1 MMDDSGKI
9 SAKSEVDKEAVVDAF
24 NWSCHPLK
32 KRPLVS
38 VAVTLFVIF
47 AVFYVYYSFDSVGF
61 ALLTFIVF
69 SLSLARYYFPTHY
82 RLSEKGVT
90 IKTPTQTISKAWSEY
105 RSFYPD
111 KNGVLLSPFAEPSRL
126 ENFRGIYLMYGGKR
140 EDIISYIK
148 KYINSSGVGS
158 TEEGSN

>member
-1 MMDDSGKI
+1 MTDDSNKI
-9 SAKSEVDKEAVVDAF
+9 SGQTDDLTDETVEAF
-24 NWSCHPLK
+24 HWSCHPVK

-38 VAVTLFVIF
+38 VLVTSFVLF
-47 AVFYVYYSFDSVGF
+47 AVAYVYYSFDSVGF
-61 ALLTFIVF
+61 ALLALIVF

-90 IKTPTQTISKAWSEY
+90 IKTPTQTISKPWSEY

-140 EDIISYIK
+140 EQIISHVS
-148 KYINSSGVGS
+148 KYVGS
-158 TEEGSN
+158 KESGSSKEKNS

>member
-1 MMDDSGKI
+1 MDDSSKI
-9 SAKSEVDKEAVVDAF
+9 SAQTEADTKAAAAAF
-24 NWSCHPLK
+24 NWSCHPVR

-38 VAVTLFVIF
+38 VLVTLFVIL
-47 AVFYVYYSFDSVGF
+47 AVAYVYYSFDSLGF

-69 SLSLARYYFPTHY
+69 ALSLARYYFPTHY

-90 IKTPTQTISKAWSEY
+90 IKTPTQTISKQWSEY

-140 EDIISYIK
+140 EQIISYIN
-148 KYINSSGVGS
+148 KYISSS
-158 TEEGSN
+158 SKEESS

>member
-1 MMDDSGKI
+1 MDDSGKI
-9 SAKSEVDKEAVVDAF
+9 SSETKVDSEAAVDAF

-47 AVFYVYYSFDSVGF
+47 AVTYVYYSFDSVGF

-69 SLSLARYYFPTHY
+69 ALSLARYYFPTHY

-140 EDIISYIK
+140 EQIISYIN
-148 KYINSSGVGS
+148 KYIGSKDSSS
-158 TEEGSN
+158 TEEKSR

>member
-1 MMDDSGKI
+1 MDDSGKI
-9 SAKSEVDKEAVVDAF
+9 SAQTEADTKAAAAAF
-24 NWSCHPLK
+24 NWSCHPLR

-38 VAVTLFVIF
+38 VLVTLFVIL
-47 AVFYVYYSFDSVGF
+47 AVAYVYYSFDSVGF

-69 SLSLARYYFPTHY
+69 ALSLARYYFPTHY

-90 IKTPTQTISKAWSEY
+90 IKTPTQTISKQWSEY

-140 EDIISYIK
+140 EQIISYIN
-148 KYINSSGVGS
+148 KYNSSS
-158 TEEGSN
+158 SKEGSS

>member
-1 MMDDSGKI
+1 MDDSSKI
-9 SAKSEVDKEAVVDAF
+9 SGNTEVSAEAAAAAF
-24 NWSCHPLK
+24 NWSCHPVR

-38 VAVTLFVIF
+38 VLVTLFVIF
-47 AVFYVYYSFDSVGF
+47 AVAYVYYSFDSLGF

-69 SLSLARYYFPTHY
+69 ALSLARYYFPTHY

-126 ENFRGIYLMYGGKR
+126 ENFRGIYLMYGGNR
-140 EDIISYIK
+140 EEIISFIGQYIGK
-148 KYINSSGVGS
+148 KENSPNGESS
-158 TEEGSN
+158 

>member
-1 MMDDSGKI
+1 MDDSSKI
-9 SAKSEVDKEAVVDAF
+9 SGQTEPAAEAATEAF
-24 NWSCHPLK
+24 HWSCHPLR

-47 AVFYVYYSFDSVGF
+47 AVTYVYYSFDSVGF
-61 ALLTFIVF
+61 ALLTLIVF

-140 EDIISYIK
+140 EEIISFIGQYIGASK
-148 KYINSSGVGS
+148 SDNSK
-158 TEEGSN
+158 EGSS

>member
-1 MMDDSGKI
+1 MDDSNKI
-9 SAKSEVDKEAVVDAF
+9 SGQTESSADEAANAF
-24 NWSCHPLK
+24 RWSCHPLR

-38 VAVTLFVIF
+38 VLVTLFVVF
-47 AVFYVYYSFDSVGF
+47 AVAYVYYSFDSVGF
-61 ALLTFIVF
+61 AFLTLIVF

-90 IKTPTQTISKAWSEY
+90 IKTPTQTISKQWSEY

-140 EDIISYIK
+140 EQIISYVN
-148 KYINSSGVGS
+148 KYIGSGSKEGNS
-158 TEEGSN
+158 

>member
-1 MMDDSGKI
+1 MDDSGKI
-9 SAKSEVDKEAVVDAF
+9 SGQTEPAAEAAADAF
-24 NWSCHPLK
+24 HWSCHPVK

-38 VAVTLFVIF
+38 VLVTLFVIF
-47 AVFYVYYSFDSVGF
+47 AVAYVYYSFNSVFF
-61 ALLTFIVF
+61 ALLTLIVF

-90 IKTPTQTISKAWSEY
+90 IKTPTQTISKPWSEY

-140 EDIISYIK
+140 EQIIFYIN
-148 KYINSSGVGS
+148 KYISSKDSSNSKVESS
-158 TEEGSN
+158 

>member
-9 SAKSEVDKEAVVDAF
+9 SAKSEVDTEAAVDAF

-47 AVFYVYYSFDSVGF
+47 AVTYVYYSFDSVGF

-90 IKTPTQTISKAWSEY
+90 IKTPTQTISKAWSE
-105 RSFYPD
+105 
-111 KNGVLLSPFAEPSRL
+111 
-126 ENFRGIYLMYGGKR
+126 
-140 EDIISYIK
+140 
-148 KYINSSGVGS
+148 
-158 TEEGSN
+158 

>member
-1 MMDDSGKI
+1 MDDSRKI
-9 SAKSEVDKEAVVDAF
+9 SAQTEADTKAAAAVL
-24 NWSCHPLK
+24 NWSCHPFR

-38 VAVTLFVIF
+38 VLVTLFVII
-47 AVFYVYYSFDSVGF
+47 AVAYVYYSFDSLGF

-90 IKTPTQTISKAWSEY
+90 IKTPTQTISKQWSEY

-140 EDIISYIK
+140 EQIISYIN
-148 KYINSSGVGS
+148 KYISSKDS
-158 TEEGSN
+158 SSSKEETS

>member
-1 MMDDSGKI
+1 MDDSGKI
-9 SAKSEVDKEAVVDAF
+9 SAQTEVDTKAAAAAF
-24 NWSCHPLK
+24 HWSCHPVR

-38 VAVTLFVIF
+38 VLVTLFVIL
-47 AVFYVYYSFDSVGF
+47 AVAYVYYSFDSVGF

-69 SLSLARYYFPTHY
+69 ALSLARYYFPTHY

-90 IKTPTQTISKAWSEY
+90 IKTPTQTISKQWSEY

-126 ENFRGIYLMYGGKR
+126 ENFRGVYLMYGGKR
-140 EDIISYIK
+140 EQIISYIN
-148 KYINSSGVGS
+148 KYIGSSSKEGNS
-158 TEEGSN
+158 

>member
-1 MMDDSGKI
+1 MARAESDVGARHSRIWG
-9 SAKSEVDKEAVVDAF
+9 ATR
-24 NWSCHPLK
+24 CGC
-32 KRPLVS
+32 RPLVS

-47 AVFYVYYSFDSVGF
+47 AVVYVYHSFDSVGF

-82 RLSEKGVT
+82 RMSEKGVT
-90 IKTPTQTISKAWSEY
+90 IKTPTQTISKTWSEY

-140 EDIISYIK
+140 EQIIAYIN
-148 KYINSSGVGS
+148 KYISSSYKEGNS
-158 TEEGSN
+158 

>member
-1 MMDDSGKI
+1 MDDSSKI
-9 SAKSEVDKEAVVDAF
+9 SAQTEADTKAAAAAF
-24 NWSCHPLK
+24 NWSCHPVR

-38 VAVTLFVIF
+38 VLVTLFVIL
-47 AVFYVYYSFDSVGF
+47 AVAYVYYSFDSLGF

-69 SLSLARYYFPTHY
+69 ALSLARYYFPTHY

-90 IKTPTQTISKAWSEY
+90 IKTPTQTISKQWSEY

-140 EDIISYIK
+140 EQIISYIN
-148 KYINSSGVGS
+148 KYISSS
-158 TEEGSN
+158 SKEGSS

>member
-1 MMDDSGKI
+1 MDDSSKI
-9 SAKSEVDKEAVVDAF
+9 SAQTEADTKAAAAAF
-24 NWSCHPLK
+24 NWSCHPVR

-38 VAVTLFVIF
+38 VLVTLFVIF
-47 AVFYVYYSFDSVGF
+47 AVAYVYYSFDSVGF
-61 ALLTFIVF
+61 ALLTLIVF

-90 IKTPTQTISKAWSEY
+90 IKTPTQTISKQWSEY

-111 KNGVLLSPFAEPSRL
+111 KNGVLLSPFVEPSRL

-140 EDIISYIK
+140 EQIISYIN
-148 KYINSSGVGS
+148 KYISSADS
-158 TEEGSN
+158 SSSKEGSG

>member
-1 MMDDSGKI
+1 MIDDSDKI
-9 SAKSEVDKEAVVDAF
+9 SAKSEVDAETAVDAF

-32 KRPLVS
+32 TRPLVS

-47 AVFYVYYSFDSVGF
+47 AVVYVYYSFESVGF
-61 ALLTFIVF
+61 AVLTFIVF

-90 IKTPTQTISKAWSEY
+90 IKTPTQTISKQWSEY

-126 ENFRGIYLMYGGKR
+126 ENFRGVYLMYGGNR
-140 EDIISYIK
+140 EKIISYIG
-148 KYINSSGVGS
+148 KYIGSSS
-158 TEEGSN
+158 KEGSS